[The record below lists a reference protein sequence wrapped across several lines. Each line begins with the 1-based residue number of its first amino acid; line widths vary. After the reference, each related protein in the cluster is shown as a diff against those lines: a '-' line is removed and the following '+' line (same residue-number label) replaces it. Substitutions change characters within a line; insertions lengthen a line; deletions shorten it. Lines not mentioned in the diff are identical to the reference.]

1 MLKQRS
7 RVYRAPAT
15 VAMAAVTLLVA
26 GCTSSSGGTASGQ
39 LETTTVTVDAFGAI
53 DTAGLFIAEQDGLF
67 KAQGLTVKLNPVFL
81 VQPQID
87 DLLKGTADI
96 SSGDY
101 VTYIQNE
108 TGGDPDPG
116 MNNQIPNLRIIAE
129 SSFLQPN
136 VLAVIIPPGSRTN
149 SIAALKGKAISVL
162 APRNISDLL
171 VDSLLV
177 EHAIPVKA
185 ENYPNVAFPNI
196 GKAFATRTMDAAFAP
211 EPFITAL
218 EEGAGIQ
225 ELADLNQG
233 STTNFPI
240 QGMVTTQS
248 WAQRHPNTL
257 AAFLRAYNQGQL
269 IAATNR
275 TQVAQVLETF
285 LHLPAAVADLV
296 ALPAFPQGVDPIRLQ
311 RTISAMLKFNIL
323 GQQFQN
329 FNIKSMIYNG

>member
-7 RVYRAPAT
+7 RLRWAPAT
-15 VAMAAVTLLVA
+15 VATVAVTLLVA
-26 GCTSSSGGTASGQ
+26 SCTSSSGGTASGQ
-39 LETTTVTVDAFGAI
+39 LEQTTVTVDAFEAI
-53 DTAGLFIAEQDGLF
+53 DTAGLFIAKQDGLF
-67 KAQGLTVKLNPVFL
+67 AKEGLNVNLNLTTF

-87 DLLKGTADI
+87 DLLTSKADI

-101 VTYIQNE
+101 VTYIQNQ
-108 TGGDPDPG
+108 TGGDPG
-116 MNNQIPNLRIIAE
+116 MHNQIPNLRIIAE

-136 VLAVIIPPGSRTN
+136 VLDVIIPPGSRTN

-162 APRNISDLL
+162 APKNISDLL

-257 AAFLRAYNQGQL
+257 AAFLRAYNAGQL

-275 TQVAQVLETF
+275 TEVAHVLETF